1 MRADLI
7 AAVRSALRDAAVP
20 ADAGPMQAYMKSAMP
35 FWGVKK
41 AARTRALRPVFVAHP
56 LATDELLP
64 TARALWDRAT
74 HREERYA
81 TLDLLRRREH
91 RAHLRFESL
100 PFYEHLIRS
109 GAWWDLVDEIAAHQV
124 GAILAADPHE
134 TAVVLR
140 GWVRGDELWTRRT
153 AILAQLRFGDRTDQ
167 ELLADCLAPALEDRV
182 PRPDPRTKDE
192 RFFLRKAVGWSLRQ
206 YARTDP
212 DWVRRYLAEH
222 EGAMSGLSKREAQK
236 HLGSA

>member
-41 AARTRALRPVFVAHP
+41 PARTRALRPIFVAHP

-81 TLDLLRRREH
+81 TLDLLRRRDH
-91 RAHLRFESL
+91 RAHLRFEAL
-100 PFYEHLIRS
+100 GFYEHLVVT
-109 GAWWDLVDEIAAHQV
+109 GAWWDLVDEIAAHLV
-124 GAILAADPHE
+124 GSILRSAPERSGAE
-134 TAVVLR
+134 LR
-140 GWVRGDELWTRRT
+140 RWAEGDELWTRRA
-153 AILAQLRFGDRTDQ
+153 AILAQLRFGEQTDTH
-167 ELLADCLAPALEDRV
+167 LLADCLRPALEDRV